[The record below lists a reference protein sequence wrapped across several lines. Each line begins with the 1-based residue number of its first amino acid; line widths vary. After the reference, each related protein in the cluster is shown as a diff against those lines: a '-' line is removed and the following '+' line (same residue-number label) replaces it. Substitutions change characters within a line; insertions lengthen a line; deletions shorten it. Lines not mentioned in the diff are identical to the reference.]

1 MLDDQI
7 GCALSKMIG
16 IGNKADNPFALESI
30 QRVTS
35 RRVGMVGM
43 KAFVGSVRAMSVA
56 A

>member
-7 GCALSKMIG
+7 GCALSKRIG

-35 RRVGMVGM
+35 PRVGM